1 MEIIYGKHKHSSLLD
16 VKSEFNP
23 PRADVKME
31 KYENI
36 SSAISSQQISGK
48 KSESK

>member
-1 MEIIYGKHKHSSLLD
+1 MWIKQALFKVGLLD
-16 VKSEFNP
+16 VKPGIVPQARDQLKNT
-23 PRADVKME
+23 
-31 KYENI
+31 ENI